1 MGIAAD
7 DNRGSGSFAKLRQ
20 PNRSWGHAPA
30 SHAPAS
36 HGPASHAFVS
46 HGTAIS
52 RRAVLAGLALVVMA
66 GASLWSDSAAAL
78 DRLVV
83 TKEGGRKPL
92 AGRVIAEA
100 QDGGVVLQ
108 TADGVLWPLQPE
120 DFMERRA
127 DDAPFEPL
135 SREAM
140 TARLIADLPA
150 GFRVHSTANYL
161 IGYNTSLA
169 YAQWCGALYERLYR
183 GFHTF
188 WDARGV
194 DLKVPEFPLVALVF
208 DGQESYV
215 RGVRSELGAAAT
227 SIVGY
232 YSPST
237 NRVNMYDL
245 TGVEGLR
252 PPGERVN
259 STALINQILQRPEAA
274 PMVATIVHEA
284 THQLAYNCGLQ
295 TRLADNP
302 VWVSEGMAVY
312 FETPDLK
319 SAKGWSSIG
328 SLNRNRLIQ
337 FRKYLARRGSDSLE
351 KLIRDDLRF
360 REPATAIDA
369 YAEAWALHY
378 FLLRTKGK
386 EYAAY
391 VKRLSGKPP
400 VIFDTPEERLA
411 EFRAAFGNDLKK
423 FDTEFL
429 RYLRKLD

>member
-1 MGIAAD
+1 MGINADAAQSSTCD
-7 DNRGSGSFAKLRQ
+7 VAPPVHQQAGSQQAGGQRL
-20 PNRSWGHAPA
+20 G
-30 SHAPAS
+30 
-36 HGPASHAFVS
+36 
-46 HGTAIS
+46 S
-52 RRAVLAGLALVVMA
+52 RRAFQPLGSRTAGLWLALAAVLSGLPSRV
-66 GASLWSDSAAAL
+66 AAL
-78 DRLVV
+78 DRVV
-83 TKEGGRKPL
+83 MTRDGARRPL

-120 DFMERRA
+120 DFVERKA
-127 DDAPFEPL
+127 DNEPFQAL
-135 SREAM
+135 SREEI
-140 TARLIADLPA
+140 TTRLLADLPA
-150 GFRVHSTANYL
+150 GFRIHTTANYL

-169 YAQWCGALYERLYR
+169 YAQWCGALYERLHR

-194 DLKVPEFPLVALVF
+194 DLKAPEFPLVALVF
-208 DGQESYV
+208 DSQESYV
-215 RGVRSELGAAAT
+215 RGVRGELGAAAT

-259 STALINQILQRPEAA
+259 STTLINQILQRPEAA

-284 THQLAYNCGLQ
+284 THQLAFNCGLQ

-302 VWVSEGMAVY
+302 VWVSEGLAVY

-337 FRKYLARRGSDSLE
+337 FRKYLARRGPDSLE

-369 YAEAWALHY
+369 YAESWALHY
-378 FLLRTKGK
+378 FLLRTKSK
-386 EYAAY
+386 EYASY
-391 VKRLSGKPP
+391 VKRIGGKPP
-400 VIFDTPEERLA
+400 VIYDSPEERLA
-411 EFRAAFGNDLKK
+411 EFQAAFGSDLRKL
-423 FDTEFL
+423 DSEFL